1 MARHLLVG
9 LLATTFLLIG
19 GPAFADPPITETIN
33 QKNVVNT
40 FVDFLPDSCEL
51 GGPLY
56 TFTTTTNRVERSTTF
71 DDGRFHG
78 IIVETGTFIAVPLE
92 DPSLSTYTGQF
103 TNLNTAFVENGMFVT
118 NTFTRHVHGTGSD
131 GSTFKIHITGHT
143 NIPPTG
149 TINEFFRC
157 H

>member
-9 LLATTFLLIG
+9 LLATALLLIG

-33 QKNVVNT
+33 EKVVNT
-40 FVDFLPDSCEL
+40 FVDFLPSCEL

-56 TFTTTTNRVERSTTF
+56 TFTTTNNRVEHSTTF
-71 DDGRFHG
+71 DDGRIHG
-78 IIVETGTFIAVPLE
+78 TLVETGTLLAVPLE
-92 DPSLSTYTGQF
+92 DPSLPTYTGKF
-103 TNLNTAFVENGMFVT
+103 TNLNSFFVQNGTVVT
-118 NTFTRHVHGTGSD
+118 NTTTRTVHGTGSD
-131 GSTFKIHITGHT
+131 GSTLQIHVTQHE
-143 NIPPTG
+143 NVPPTG

>member
-9 LLATTFLLIG
+9 LLATALLLIG
-19 GPAFADPPITETIN
+19 GPAFADPPITENLN

-71 DDGRFHG
+71 DDGRIHG

-92 DPSLSTYTGQF
+92 DPSLPTYTGQF
-103 TNLNTAFVENGMFVT
+103 TNLNTFFVQNGMIVT
-118 NTFTRHVHGTGSD
+118 NTATRHVHGTGSD
-131 GSTFKIHITGHT
+131 GSTFKIHITQHV
-143 NIPPTG
+143 NVPPNG

>member
-1 MARHLLVG
+1 MVRRLLVG
-9 LLATTFLLIG
+9 ALATVWLLIG
-19 GPAFADPPITETIN
+19 APAFADPPVTETIN

-51 GGPLY
+51 GPLY

-71 DDGRFHG
+71 DDGRIHG

-92 DPSLSTYTGQF
+92 DPSLPTYTGQF
-103 TNLNTAFVENGMFVT
+103 TNLNTFFVQNGVVVT
-118 NTFTRHVHGTGSD
+118 NTSTTHVHGTGSD
-131 GSTFKIHITGHT
+131 GSTFKIYFTGHT

-149 TINEFFRC
+149 TINSFFRC